1 MKKLLLLVTFIGMAA
16 VIGAIVVGKY
26 TFDGTVVD
34 NPYEKGLLWDAEQ
47 KERESS
53 GWNIDIQPP
62 SPTVG
67 WNEMVIHVRDRTG
80 KSLAAE
86 VMLTVSRPSS
96 KGFDRQY
103 SALLTEKGSYVVQ
116 VDLLLYGYWDLDI
129 RVTAEDKTILFHRTV
144 FALKGT

>member
-1 MKKLLLLVTFIGMAA
+1 MKKLLILVTFIGLAA

-34 NPYEKGLLWDAEQ
+34 NPYEKGLLWDNEQ

-62 SPTVG
+62 APTVG
-67 WNEMVIHVRDRTG
+67 RNELHIHVRDRTG

-86 VMLTVSRPSS
+86 VLLTVSRPSS
-96 KGFDRQY
+96 KRFDRQY
-103 SALLTEKGSYVVQ
+103 TALLTERGSYAVHI
-116 VDLLLYGYWDLDI
+116 DLPLYGYWDLNV
-129 RVTAEDKTILFHRTV
+129 RVTAEGKAIVFHRTV
-144 FALKGT
+144 FAAKGT

>member
-16 VIGAIVVGKY
+16 VIGAIVAGKY

-62 SPTVG
+62 SPAVG
-67 WNEMVIHVRDRTG
+67 WNEMGIHVRDRTG

-103 SALLTEKGSYVVQ
+103 RALLTEKGSYAVQ
-116 VDLLLYGYWDLDI
+116 VDLPLYGYWDLDI

>member
-1 MKKLLLLVTFIGMAA
+1 VKKLLVLVNLIGMAA

-34 NPYEKGLLWDAEQ
+34 NPYEQGLLWDNEQ
-47 KERESS
+47 KARESS

-67 WNEMVIHVRDRTG
+67 RNELHIHVRDRTG

-86 VMLTVSRPSS
+86 VMLTVCRPSS
-96 KGFDRQY
+96 KRYDRQY
-103 SALLTEKGSYVVQ
+103 TALLTEKGSYAVQ
-116 VDLLLYGYWDLDI
+116 VDLPLYGYWDLDI
-129 RVTAEDKTILFHRTV
+129 GVTAENKTVLFHRTV
-144 FALKGT
+144 FAEKGT